1 MIIVIVCDIINKGLQ
16 SPFRKYAGNNTYSKK
31 VEEFV
36 VHAASSVLF
45 EIRNEICQRRQADRL
60 KSGRVKADRA
70 FTVEASRRSLL
81 SSCFSFFHPSFS
93 NPVEVWRN
101 ALTRF
106 PYFDKSHELSYT
118 ATFKKILRAEM
129 RILNPYWDE

>member
-60 KSGRVKADRA
+60 KSGRVKADRSRVHSRGQPTFA
-70 FTVEASRRSLL
+70 SFLLFLVFPSLVFQSRRSMEKRTDSIPL
-81 SSCFSFFHPSFS
+81 F
-93 NPVEVWRN
+93 R
-101 ALTRF
+101 
-106 PYFDKSHELSYT
+106 
-118 ATFKKILRAEM
+118 
-129 RILNPYWDE
+129 